1 MSRDNNVVKL
11 KNNRRINLGTVI
23 FIVIFIY
30 VVICIVISSKSET
43 ITGYQVK
50 TGSLSENRIYNG
62 IALRRENTVLSTD
75 TGYVSFFI
83 REGERVA
90 HNNLVYCVDET
101 GKLSDLI
108 GKDPTVDNLLSESEL
123 NSLRQE
129 IKLFSKN
136 FDENVFNESKL
147 FETKIDAELAHI
159 ENRMIIGD
167 IASLRQTRAN
177 DIINYCRADDP
188 GIVLYYRDGYE
199 DYLASDLTPDDFD
212 EKKYERT
219 VVLNDDLVEK
229 ESFIYKYVFDE
240 NWSIVLLVPN
250 DEVQRI
256 TSQSYVE
263 VLFSKTQT
271 SSWGAVKL
279 INTYED
285 QSLIELSFTNSMVSF
300 CKDRFVEVELILEE
314 DKGLKIPNSAIANK
328 DFYIIDK
335 EYVTLGDNS
344 ANYDVLRKEP
354 ADGTVKY
361 VEILIAK
368 EEDDVYYVDKTSLNY
383 GDTLIKPDTAVAGD
397 ESKYS
402 FVVGKQGSLI
412 GVYNINKGYADFK
425 RIEILYSND
434 EYSII
439 TPSATYGLRAYDY
452 IALDAKTVTDKDFVY

>member
-1 MSRDNNVVKL
+1 MGKDNNVVKL

-23 FIVIFIY
+23 FVVIFIY
-30 VVICIVISSKSET
+30 VVICIIISSKSET

-62 IALRRENTVLSTD
+62 IALRKENTVLSTD

-108 GKDPTVDNLLSESEL
+108 GKDPTVDSLLSESEL
-123 NSLRQE
+123 TSLRQE

-136 FDENVFNESKL
+136 FDETVFNESKL
-147 FETKIDAELAHI
+147 FETRIDTELAHI

-177 DIINYCRADDP
+177 DIVSYCRAANP
-188 GIVLYYRDGYE
+188 GIVLYYQDGFE

-212 EKKYERT
+212 EKKYERK
-219 VVLNDDLVEK
+219 VILNDDLIEK
-229 ESFIYKYVFDE
+229 ESFVYKYVFDE
-240 NWSIVLLVPN
+240 NWSVVILVPN

-285 QSLIELSFTNSMVSF
+285 YSMVELTFTNSMVSF

-314 DKGLKIPNSAIANK
+314 DKG
-328 DFYIIDK
+328 
-335 EYVTLGDNS
+335 
-344 ANYDVLRKEP
+344 
-354 ADGTVKY
+354 
-361 VEILIAK
+361 
-368 EEDDVYYVDKTSLNY
+368 
-383 GDTLIKPDTAVAGD
+383 
-397 ESKYS
+397 
-402 FVVGKQGSLI
+402 
-412 GVYNINKGYADFK
+412 
-425 RIEILYSND
+425 
-434 EYSII
+434 
-439 TPSATYGLRAYDY
+439 
-452 IALDAKTVTDKDFVY
+452 